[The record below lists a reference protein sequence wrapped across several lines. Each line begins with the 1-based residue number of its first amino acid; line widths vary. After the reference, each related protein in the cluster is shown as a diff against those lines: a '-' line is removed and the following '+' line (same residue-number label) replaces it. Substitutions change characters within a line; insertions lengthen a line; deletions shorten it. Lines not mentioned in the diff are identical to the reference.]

1 MNNGR
6 TVLLKEL
13 IRDLLVDGPGQSLG
27 DVIQGYLRNVEVT
40 EAFIKPV
47 RVLVTKLLKEVVG
60 VSELHLPVSFSM
72 MDLLP

>member
-6 TVLLKEL
+6 RVLLKEL

-27 DVIQGYLRNVEVT
+27 DVIQGYLRHVEVT

-47 RVLVTKLLKEVVG
+47 RILVTKLLKEVVG
-60 VSELHLPVSFSM
+60 VSELHLPVSFST